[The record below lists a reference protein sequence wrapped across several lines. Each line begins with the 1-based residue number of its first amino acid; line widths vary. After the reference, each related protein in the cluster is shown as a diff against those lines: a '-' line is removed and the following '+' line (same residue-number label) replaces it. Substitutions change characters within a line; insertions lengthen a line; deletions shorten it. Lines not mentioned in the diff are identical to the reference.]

1 MKQVCK
7 IMSSVVFYHICLASL
22 GVSIAFANAQHLQN
36 LDKNHYPSLLV
47 ARGPYPQHHSPY
59 VAPSRSVADTAEEYW
74 ISKKCIYPPKA
85 FFYLYRSACEVRHQS
100 DTFYSG
106 ICQSF
111 FNSSKEL
118 CHLQGASEEELQTMS
133 SIHDLQKNMQDDEI
147 CDTLAEM
154 RKNDPTLFPTK
165 KDKELWYA
173 TTFNILFSSDTCEK
187 ACGMNNA
194 HALCFGFMLNYDF
207 IEGLR
212 HRVYD
217 RSKDNEVEQ
226 KKEKEGDEAN
236 TEMDKQELNSK
247 LLDDA
252 VMVGAFEP
260 EVNLTMPYRPNPKI
274 LKIKP
279 SDPDEYYYEFDVE
292 KGNSAS
298 NEILTEVLD
307 DNPNLLGAD
316 ALEDL
321 ISNEDY
327 QIDPNVEVDDLPALS
342 NALIGGM
349 AGVEIAAKRL
359 PSIPRHRLRGH
370 VACALDH
377 ADDVPLFGLLI
388 AFSSLLVVIALL
400 IVYRARRSIG
410 LYVGH
415 IRQRRRNNWN
425 YERVLVGPQD
435 DELFE

>member
-1 MKQVCK
+1 
-7 IMSSVVFYHICLASL
+7 
-22 GVSIAFANAQHLQN
+22 
-36 LDKNHYPSLLV
+36 
-47 ARGPYPQHHSPY
+47 
-59 VAPSRSVADTAEEYW
+59 
-74 ISKKCIYPPKA
+74 
-85 FFYLYRSACEVRHQS
+85 
-100 DTFYSG
+100 
-106 ICQSF
+106 
-111 FNSSKEL
+111 
-118 CHLQGASEEELQTMS
+118 
-133 SIHDLQKNMQDDEI
+133 
-147 CDTLAEM
+147 
-154 RKNDPTLFPTK
+154 
-165 KDKELWYA
+165 
-173 TTFNILFSSDTCEK
+173 
-187 ACGMNNA
+187 
-194 HALCFGFMLNYDF
+194 
-207 IEGLR
+207 
-212 HRVYD
+212 
-217 RSKDNEVEQ
+217 
-226 KKEKEGDEAN
+226 
-236 TEMDKQELNSK
+236 MDKQELNSK